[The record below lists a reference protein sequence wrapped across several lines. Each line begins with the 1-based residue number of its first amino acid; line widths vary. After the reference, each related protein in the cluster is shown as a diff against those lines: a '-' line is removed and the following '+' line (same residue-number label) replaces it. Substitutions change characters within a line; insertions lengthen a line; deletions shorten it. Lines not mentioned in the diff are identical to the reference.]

1 MIESIIST
9 KIRLYMVV
17 KDEDKTEQFGPIQ
30 LHKGQT
36 ETIRFKQ
43 PLRGGGRIALFSR
56 GADVHCST
64 FGELNV
70 DTPFQNRIILG
81 SQEAQ
86 LQNGFTVT
94 GTGPAKFTAFYTAP

>member
-1 MIESIIST
+1 VISA
-9 KIRLYMVV
+9 KIRLYMLV

-36 ETIRFKQ
+36 ETITFKQ

-64 FGELNV
+64 FGELNL
-70 DTPFQNRIILG
+70 DTPFQNRIILS

-86 LQNGFTVT
+86 LQSGFTIT
-94 GTGPAKFTAFYTAP
+94 GTGPAKFTAFYTP